1 MHHLPVNLGRE
12 IVSQALHANRR
23 HNVVAH
29 QTASSSG
36 NVQVTAASSMIQP
49 TPLKGAYYTTTIFCF
64 G

>member
-1 MHHLPVNLGRE
+1 MHRLPVNLGRK

-36 NVQVTAASSMIQP
+36 NVQVAAFSMIQP
-49 TPLKGAYYTTTIFCF
+49 TPLKGAYYTTIFCF

>member
-1 MHHLPVNLGRE
+1 MHRLPVNLGRK

-23 HNVVAH
+23 RNVVVH

-36 NVQVTAASSMIQP
+36 NVKVAAASSMIQP
-49 TPLKGAYYTTTIFCF
+49 TPLKGSYYTTIFCF